1 MVVQAKKRRERLPHG
16 SAKDRIL
23 DTAETLFAESGLD
36 GVSFRDLATAA
47 GVSLSATHY
56 YFGSKEALLAEVFAR
71 HARMMTDRRTA
82 LLDRVIAED
91 TPPRLEAVLD
101 AFLRPAFEVTQG
113 DQNDVFNRLL
123 ARLAVERGE
132 VTREIKS
139 TAFDDNDRTFIDALE
154 RALPHLDG
162 EVVHWRFHFLVGSMI
177 YTMSDAGQLEGL
189 SQGRYTTAD
198 TDKALDFMVASF
210 AALFRAP

>member
-1 MVVQAKKRRERLPHG
+1 MPAPARKRRERLPHG
-16 SAKDRIL
+16 SAKERIL
-23 DTAETLFAESGLD
+23 DTAESLFAEAGLD

-71 HARMMTDRRTA
+71 HARVMTDRRAA
-82 LLDRVIAED
+82 LLDSVVTAT
-91 TPPRLEAVLD
+91 TPPRLEDVLD

-113 DQNDVFNRLL
+113 DRNDVFNRLL
-123 ARLAVERGE
+123 ARLAVERSD

-139 TAFDDNDRTFIDALE
+139 TAFDDNDRTFIAAFE
-154 RALPHLDG
+154 RALPHLDK
-162 EVVHWRFHFLVGSMI
+162 EIIHWRFHFLVGSMI

-189 SQGRYTTAD
+189 SQDCYTTAD
-198 TDKALDFMVASF
+198 TDKALALMVTSF